1 MKRKNILFIG
11 INFFPEPTGIGK
23 YSGEMVEWLSK
34 KEKDIEVI
42 TGFPYYP
49 YWKLENKYSW
59 YKKEVV
65 FDSNVKV
72 HRCPMYV
79 PQRPTGLNR
88 IFQELSFFAFAL
100 PKVVFLSIKL
110 KPKFILCIAPPFHLG
125 LLGYISK
132 VLSGGKLLYH
142 IQDLQIE
149 AAKSLNM
156 IKQDW
161 LIHSLLRVEKFIL
174 SKSNFISSIH
184 PNMISEIKS
193 KTTFEVGLL
202 PNWTNLQLLYPIAEK
217 TKLREMYGFPIDK
230 KIFLYSGSVG
240 EKQGIELVFNFA
252 KNFND
257 DDSILFIVAGNGPYH
272 NQLKETI
279 QKQGIKNIIARNLVP
294 TTELNTWLNLADYH
308 LIFQRNETSNYL
320 FPSKLVSILSVGG
333 ICIAFVPESNQ
344 MGKMLIDN
352 EIGFVISEVEPL
364 NINQKLIKIIEADN
378 NKIRVNSREFAVFN
392 FNKEKILESWVNKTL
407 LTKT

>member
-1 MKRKNILFIG
+1 MKRKDILFIG

-34 KEKDIEVI
+34 QGMEIEVI

-49 YWKLENKYSW
+49 YWKLDKKYNW

-65 FDSNVKV
+65 FGSKVKV
-72 HRCPMYV
+72 HRCPLYV

-88 IFQELSFFAFAL
+88 IYQELTFFAFAL
-100 PKVVFLSIKL
+100 PKVIFLSIKL
-110 KPKFILCIAPPFHLG
+110 KPKFIVCIAPPFHLG

-132 VLSGGKLLYH
+132 VLSGGKLFYH

-156 IKQDW
+156 IKQEW
-161 LIHSLLRVEKFIL
+161 LIRSLLRVEKFIL
-174 SKSNFISSIH
+174 GKSNFISSIH

-193 KTTFEVGLL
+193 KTTLEVGLL
-202 PNWTNLQLLYPIAEK
+202 PNWTNLQLLYPIVEK
-217 TKLREMYGFPIDK
+217 TKLREMYGFPLNK

-252 KNFND
+252 KNFNN

-279 QKQGIKNIIARNLVP
+279 QKEGLKNIIARNLVP
-294 TTELNTWLNLADYH
+294 TSELNTWLNLADYH

-333 ICIAFVPESNQ
+333 ICIAFVPETNK

-352 EIGFVISEVEPL
+352 EIGYVISEVDP
-364 NINQKLIKIIEADN
+364 IIIYQKLTKIIATDGSR
-378 NKIRVNSREFAVFN
+378 IQINSREFAISN
-392 FNKEKILESWVNKTL
+392 FNKEKILENWVNQTL
-407 LTKT
+407 LT

>member
-1 MKRKNILFIG
+1 LKRKDILFIG

-34 KEKDIEVI
+34 QGKEIEVI

-49 YWKLENKYSW
+49 YWKLDKKYNW
-59 YKKEVV
+59 YKKEEV
-65 FDSNVKV
+65 FGSKVKV
-72 HRCPMYV
+72 HRCPLYV

-88 IFQELSFFAFAL
+88 IYQELSFFAFAL
-100 PKVVFLSIKL
+100 PKVIYLSIKL
-110 KPKFILCIAPPFHLG
+110 KPKFIVCIAPPFHLG

-132 VLSGGKLLYH
+132 VLSGGKLFYH

-156 IKQDW
+156 IKQEW
-161 LIHSLLRVEKFIL
+161 LIRSLLRVEKFIL

-184 PNMISEIKS
+184 PNMICEIKS
-193 KTTFEVGLL
+193 KTTLEVGLL

-217 TKLREMYGFPIDK
+217 TKLREMYGFPLNK

-252 KNFND
+252 KNFNN

-279 QKQGIKNIIARNLVP
+279 QKEGIKNIIARNLVP
-294 TTELNTWLNLADYH
+294 TSELNTWLNLADYH

-333 ICIAFVPESNQ
+333 ICIAFVPETNK

-352 EIGFVISEVEPL
+352 EIGYVISEVDP
-364 NINQKLIKIIEADN
+364 IIIYQKLTKIIATDGSR
-378 NKIRVNSREFAVFN
+378 IQINSREFAISN
-392 FNKEKILESWVNKTL
+392 FNKEKILENWVNQTL
-407 LTKT
+407 LT